1 MKDIGRQ
8 LRAKRDELGL
18 TLEQIQAE
26 TKIRRRYLEALETGN
41 EDLIPGEVYVKGFL
55 RFYANFLG
63 LDGQALVK
71 EYNAA
76 KEAQAAEADGAA
88 PGGRPAPGDAPMPVR
103 ASTRAGRSN
112 ANRSTVPISA
122 TGPPLRATQGTRNG
136 RFGRL
141 LVYALV
147 IVLLVIAAGVYYTW
161 SHAQSATGGETGG
174 GQGGSPPVAGG
185 ATSGGSGDGSGGGAG
200 DGSGTSPGEPDSSGS
215 GGASEPHWAVVS
227 ESDAL
232 VGYVVYGA
240 PFTVRFEVVAE
251 TCWIRIR
258 ADGETV
264 LEKTLDAGAKVE
276 WTAKSS
282 LTVVLGRPQLVKV
295 GVDGQPLGLAGS
307 KDEPRTL
314 TFEAAG
320 PPSGGEGAGGA

>member
-76 KEAQAAEADGAA
+76 KETQAAEADGAA
-88 PGGRPAPGDAPMPVR
+88 PGARPAPGDAPMPVR

-112 ANRSTVPISA
+112 ASRSSVPISA

-185 ATSGGSGDGSGGGAG
+185 ATSGGSGDGSG
-200 DGSGTSPGEPDSSGS
+200 

>member
-26 TKIRRRYLEALETGN
+26 TKIRRRYLEALETGK

-76 KEAQAAEADGAA
+76 KEAQAAEADGAT
-88 PGGRPAPGDAPMPVR
+88 PGARPAGAAPMAGR
-103 ASTRAGRSN
+103 TSSRSSRAGL
-112 ANRSTVPISA
+112 PISA
-122 TGPPLRATQGTRNG
+122 TGPPLRATQGTRDG

-161 SHAQSATGGETGG
+161 SHAQSATGGETGD
-174 GQGGSPPVAGG
+174 GQGGSSPVAGG

-200 DGSGTSPGEPDSSGS
+200 DVSGTSPGEPDSSGS
-215 GGASEPHWAVVS
+215 SGASEPHWAVVS

-232 VGYVVYGA
+232 VGHVVYGA

-314 TFEAAG
+314 TFEAAS

>member
-18 TLEQIQAE
+18 TLEEIQAE
-26 TKIRRRYLEALETGN
+26 TKIRRRYLEALEIGKV
-41 EDLIPGEVYVKGFL
+41 DLIPGEVYVKGFL

-76 KEAQAAEADGAA
+76 KEAQAAGADGAA
-88 PGGRPAPGDAPMPVR
+88 PVARPAPGAAPVAAR
-103 ASTRAGRSN
+103 ASSQASW
-112 ANRSTVPISA
+112 ASLPISA
-122 TGPPLRATQGTRNG
+122 TGPPLKATQGSRNG

-161 SHAQSATGGETGG
+161 SHAQSAPGGETGA

-185 ATSGGSGDGSGGGAG
+185 ATSGGSGDGSSGSAGSDSGSTGG
-200 DGSGTSPGEPDSSGS
+200 GS
-215 GGASEPHWAVVS
+215 GGSAVSKPHWAVVS

-232 VGYVVYGA
+232 VGHVVYGT
-240 PFTVRFEVVAE
+240 PFTVCLEVVAE

-258 ADGETV
+258 VDGETV

-282 LTVVLGRPQLVKV
+282 LAVVLGRPQLVKV
-295 GVDGQPLGLAGS
+295 GVDGQPLGLAGTR
-307 KDEPRTL
+307 DEPRTL
-314 TFEAAG
+314 TFEAAS